1 MRRRPLALG
10 LLGLVVL
17 VACGAGDGGDDA
29 SGTTAAPV
37 APAPAP
43 PSGTTTSDT
52 PARPAGNGV
61 GLSRIGSFD
70 QPLYVTAPPGDR
82 TRIFVV
88 EQTGRIRIVKNG
100 KKVSTPFL
108 DVSSKVSCCG
118 EQGLL
123 SMVFAP
129 DYAKSKKFYI
139 NYTDRGGRDTT
150 WEYRA
155 SSADR
160 ANAGSAR
167 NLLSIADPEGNHN
180 GGQLQFGPDDLLY
193 VGTGDG
199 GGANDVHG
207 ARGNGQNLGALLGKI
222 LRIDPTPNGGQ
233 PYTVPSSNPFRGR
246 SGARPEI
253 WLYGVRNPWRFSFDR
268 SNGDLVI
275 GDVGQSAREEIDF
288 FSRKSGGGKGK
299 NLGWR
304 PREGRIQN
312 PAYPNERAP
321 GAFDPQ
327 FDYSHGDGSCSVTG
341 GYIVRDSRV
350 PGLRGRYVYGDYCKG
365 DLFSIKLSDARAT
378 SRRRLGLNVSQLT
391 GFGEDALGRV
401 YATSQDG
408 PVYRL
413 VAR

>member
-1 MRRRPLALG
+1 MRRRPFALC

-17 VACGAGDGGDDA
+17 VACGAGDGGDSSGGTAGAAA
-29 SGTTAAPV
+29 SPSTTTTRGD
-37 APAPAP
+37 APARS
-43 PSGTTTSDT
+43 SGKT
-52 PARPAGNGV
+52 GV
-61 GLSRIGSFD
+61 GLSKVGSFD
-70 QPLYVTAPPGDR
+70 QPLYVTAPPGDSSR
-82 TRIFVV
+82 LFVV

-100 KKVSTPFL
+100 KKLSTPFL
-108 DVSSKVSCCG
+108 DVSGKVSCCG

-123 SMVFAP
+123 SMAFAP
-129 DYAKSKKFYI
+129 DYAKTKKLYV
-139 NYTDRGGRDTT
+139 NYTDKAGKDTT

-167 NLLSIADPEGNHN
+167 NLFSIPDPEGNHN
-180 GGQLQFGPDDLLY
+180 GGQLQFGPDGLLY
-193 VGTGDG
+193 IGTGDG

-222 LRIDPTPNGGQ
+222 LRVDPAASGGK
-233 PYTVPSSNPFRGR
+233 PYTVPSSNPFVGR

-253 WLYGVRNPWRFSFDR
+253 YLYGVRNPWRFSFDR
-268 SNGDLVI
+268 SAGDLVI

-288 FSRKSGGGKGK
+288 FSKGKGAGK

-312 PAYPNERAP
+312 PAYPNESAP

-327 FDYSHGDGSCSVTG
+327 YDYSHADGSCSITG
-341 GYIVRDSRV
+341 GYVVRDKRV
-350 PGLRGRYVYGDYCKG
+350 SALLGRYVYGDYCKG

-378 SRRRLGLNVSQLT
+378 SRRNLGLHVDQLT

-401 YATSQDG
+401 YATSQAG
-408 PVYRL
+408 SVYRI